1 MEDKQIIDLLFA
13 RDEQGLVYTE
23 AKYDALYRSI
33 LRQALSDPLDID
45 EGANDVLLGI
55 WNSIP
60 PNFPNHFPSYICRIA
75 RRIGINRFKYNTR
88 KKRNTECDILL
99 SELEGCIPAPDR
111 LQARQETM
119 HLRHLLNTFLQGLDP
134 QTRVLFLRRYYY
146 LESVKSLA
154 DRFGV
159 SANYVSVRLHR
170 ARTALRT
177 LLEEEGVEL

>member
-13 RDEQGLVYTE
+13 RDEQGLVCTE
-23 AKYDALYRSI
+23 EKYDPLYRSI

-60 PNFPNHFPSYICRIA
+60 PNFPDHFPSYICRIA

-88 KKRNTECDILL
+88 QKRNTECDVLL

-111 LQARQETM
+111 VEAQQEAKELRQVLNM
-119 HLRHLLNTFLQGLDP
+119 FLRDLDP
-134 QTRVLFLRRYYY
+134 RTRVLFIRRYYH
-146 LESVKSLA
+146 LESVKGLA
-154 DRFGV
+154 DRFDV
-159 SANYVSVRLHR
+159 SASFVSVRLHR
-170 ARTALRT
+170 ARAALRA
-177 LLEEEGVEL
+177 LLEKEGIVL